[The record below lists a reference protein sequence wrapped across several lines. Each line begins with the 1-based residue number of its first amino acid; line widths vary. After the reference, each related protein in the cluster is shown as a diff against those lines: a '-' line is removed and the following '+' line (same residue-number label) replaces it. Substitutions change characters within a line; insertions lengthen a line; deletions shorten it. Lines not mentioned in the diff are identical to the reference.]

1 MSIVSTLKAWTLAIR
16 PPTLLIPTTQIMI
29 STALAS
35 AFTSHINW
43 AIAFGA
49 WIVALLI
56 TIGTNLINDVIDFEK
71 GDDPLNRS
79 GRVKVIKAGLLS
91 KSAVATAGL
100 LSLGI
105 ACMIPL
111 LLSVNSEVFFLVL
124 LSVVCGYCYT
134 GGPYPISYLG
144 LSEFFIFIFYG
155 WVCIITP
162 FYIQTGI
169 INNEIILAASQMGL
183 LAILPNALNNFRDRA
198 EDILINKKTLAV
210 RLGDRFARCE
220 ITFLTLMPF
229 LMNFLWIYFGF
240 LKAAFFPLILLPRA
254 IIFIK
259 NIWKTEPGPAINAFF
274 KPSVLIL
281 FFFGLALMVGSIL

>member
-1 MSIVSTLKAWTLAIR
+1 MSIISTSKSWVLAIR
-16 PPTLLIPTTQIMI
+16 PPTLLIPTSQIMI

-35 AFTSHINW
+35 AFTLHINW

-49 WIVALLI
+49 WLVALLI

-79 GRVKVIKAGLLS
+79 GRLKVIKAGLLS

-100 LSLGI
+100 LALGV

-111 LLSVNSEVFFLVL
+111 LLSVNSTVFFLVL
-124 LSVVCGYCYT
+124 LSAACGYCYT
-134 GGPYPISYLG
+134 GGPWPISYLG

-162 FYIQTGI
+162 FYIQTGM
-169 INNEIILAASQMGL
+169 INDEIILAASQMGL
-183 LAILPNALNNFRDRA
+183 LAILPNALNNFRDRS

-210 RLGDRFARCE
+210 RLGDQFARCE
-220 ITFLTLMPF
+220 ITFLTLFPF

-240 LKAAFFPLILLPRA
+240 LKIAFFPLILLPLA
-254 IIFIK
+254 VIFIK
-259 NIWKTEPGPAINAFF
+259 NIWKTEAGPAVNPLF
-274 KPSVLIL
+274 KPSVMIL
-281 FFFGLALMVGSIL
+281 FFFGLALMMGSIL